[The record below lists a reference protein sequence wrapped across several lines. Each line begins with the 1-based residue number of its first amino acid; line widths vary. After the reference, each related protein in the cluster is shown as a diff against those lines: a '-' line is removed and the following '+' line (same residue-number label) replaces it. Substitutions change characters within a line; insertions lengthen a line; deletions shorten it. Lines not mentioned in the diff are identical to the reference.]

1 MKFKQLISLFSGTI
15 ILGAGAQ
22 NEFDALRYSTIGAGG
37 TARSLGMAGS
47 FSAIGPDASS
57 LFINPACIGTF
68 RRSEFNFGFQ
78 FQNTANTATYLGSE
92 IKDSRLNFNIP
103 AFNLVGATIKYD
115 ANGKPKKNG
124 LAAICYGF
132 GVNRLTTFNGRI
144 SFDGVNKQSSVSD
157 FLAEQATNENVG
169 PMDLYFGGLARI
181 AYDAGAIDNILG
193 TNSYVSN
200 YTDSVRNCNQSGE
213 VLSSG
218 AIYENQ
224 FTGGLNFSNR
234 FYVGLGLFYSGLRYS
249 ENLSILEE
257 DLRPNSG
264 DMKTLDYQ
272 FKFSDKGRSV
282 GARFGLLVKVTEQMR
297 VSASV
302 HTPRTFSLTSEYG
315 YSVGITAD
323 PNAIFSPPVPQYND
337 PLNSYKYKV
346 TTPARYNMGV
356 GFVVSKIMLLN
367 AEFDFYNYANA
378 RLSADDVLSFNK
390 ENSAIRRNYR
400 NVTNAR
406 VGAEFNFPNPDNKE
420 QAYRVRMGF
429 SSQPSAF
436 GTRVTG
442 LDPVLKRG
450 NSTLACGFGF
460 RDKDYYMDFALTH
473 SMTSG
478 YYAPYVTSSPQFPAS
493 SLTNRRNRTILS
505 FTLGLNLN

>member
-1 MKFKQLISLFSGTI
+1 
-15 ILGAGAQ
+15 
-22 NEFDALRYSTIGAGG
+22 
-37 TARSLGMAGS
+37 
-47 FSAIGPDASS
+47 
-57 LFINPACIGTF
+57 
-68 RRSEFNFGFQ
+68 
-78 FQNTANTATYLGSE
+78 
-92 IKDSRLNFNIP
+92 
-103 AFNLVGATIKYD
+103 
-115 ANGKPKKNG
+115 
-124 LAAICYGF
+124 
-132 GVNRLTTFNGRI
+132 
-144 SFDGVNKQSSVSD
+144 
-157 FLAEQATNENVG
+157 
-169 PMDLYFGGLARI
+169 
-181 AYDAGAIDNILG
+181 
-193 TNSYVSN
+193 
-200 YTDSVRNCNQSGE
+200 
-213 VLSSG
+213 
-218 AIYENQ
+218 
-224 FTGGLNFSNR
+224 
-234 FYVGLGLFYSGLRYS
+234 
-249 ENLSILEE
+249 
-257 DLRPNSG
+257 
-264 DMKTLDYQ
+264 
-272 FKFSDKGRSV
+272 
-282 GARFGLLVKVTEQMR
+282 
-297 VSASV
+297 
-302 HTPRTFSLTSEYG
+302 
-315 YSVGITAD
+315 
-323 PNAIFSPPVPQYND
+323 
-337 PLNSYKYKV
+337 
-346 TTPARYNMGV
+346 MGV